1 MNILPFSKLRR
12 AIRLVYVKLQESS
25 RHYSKMVRQKS
36 RISMDLKFHFN
47 NQKLSRECRTHK
59 REENLPKKINLVT
72 FSLFFFFFFRHTSTN
87 VTRNFNQNV
96 WIFYGITTAVFI
108 SNHYAISCLL
118 VIFDYFFWHQDVWEV
133 KNDLKYIFRGK

>member
-72 FSLFFFFFFRHTSTN
+72 FSLFFFFFFVILQLMSPEILIKMFESFMELLPQYLLATIMPFPVSLWYLT
-87 VTRNFNQNV
+87 
-96 WIFYGITTAVFI
+96 IFSGIRIYERSRTI
-108 SNHYAISCLL
+108 
-118 VIFDYFFWHQDVWEV
+118 
-133 KNDLKYIFRGK
+133 

>member
-1 MNILPFSKLRR
+1 MLSSKKVPDIILRWYGKKVEFRWIWNFILITKNFHVNAEPTREK
-12 AIRLVYVKLQESS
+12 
-25 RHYSKMVRQKS
+25 
-36 RISMDLKFHFN
+36 RI
-47 NQKLSRECRTHK
+47 C
-59 REENLPKKINLVT
+59 PKKSILLHFHY
-72 FSLFFFFFFRHTSTN
+72 FSFFFRHTSTN

-118 VIFDYFFWHQDVWEV
+118 VIFDYFFWHQDIWEV

>member
-25 RHYSKMVRQKS
+25 RYYSKMVRQKS

-72 FSLFFFFFFRHTSTN
+72 FSLFFFFFFVILQLMSPEILIKMFESFMELLPQYLLATIMPFPVSLWYLT
-87 VTRNFNQNV
+87 
-96 WIFYGITTAVFI
+96 IFSGIRMYERSRTI
-108 SNHYAISCLL
+108 
-118 VIFDYFFWHQDVWEV
+118 
-133 KNDLKYIFRGK
+133 

>member
-59 REENLPKKINLVT
+59 MSPEILIKMFESFMELLPQYLLATIMPFPV
-72 FSLFFFFFFRHTSTN
+72 SL
-87 VTRNFNQNV
+87 
-96 WIFYGITTAVFI
+96 
-108 SNHYAISCLL
+108 
-118 VIFDYFFWHQDVWEV
+118 
-133 KNDLKYIFRGK
+133 

>member
-1 MNILPFSKLRR
+1 MQNPQERR
-12 AIRLVYVKLQESS
+12 EFA
-25 RHYSKMVRQKS
+25 QK
-36 RISMDLKFHFN
+36 
-47 NQKLSRECRTHK
+47 NQSCY
-59 REENLPKKINLVT
+59 I
-72 FSLFFFFFFRHTSTN
+72 FIIFLFFFRYTSTN